1 MPVIR
6 RPSSKKVAELV
17 ITEEL
22 PKNSMVINSSLKS
35 SIFVYDILKRIILPV
50 SKSLDY
56 LLVGVTSIFVYN
68 FVVSFF

>member
-1 MPVIR
+1 MPVLKR
-6 RPSSKKVAELV
+6 SSSKKPAEVV

-35 SIFVYDILKRIILPV
+35 SIFVYDTLKSMILPA
-50 SKSLDY
+50 SKGLDY
-56 LLVGVTSIFVYN
+56 LLVGVSSVLVYN

>member
-1 MPVIR
+1 MPVLKR
-6 RPSSKKVAELV
+6 SSSKKPAELV

-35 SIFVYDILKRIILPV
+35 SIFVYNTLKSMILPA
-50 SKSLDY
+50 SKGLDY
-56 LLVGVTSIFVYN
+56 LLVGVSSVLVYN

>member
-1 MPVIR
+1 MPVLKR
-6 RPSSKKVAELV
+6 SSSKKPAELV

-35 SIFVYDILKRIILPV
+35 SIFVYNTLKSMILPA
-50 SKSLDY
+50 SKGLDY
-56 LLVGVTSIFVYN
+56 LLVGVTSVLVYN